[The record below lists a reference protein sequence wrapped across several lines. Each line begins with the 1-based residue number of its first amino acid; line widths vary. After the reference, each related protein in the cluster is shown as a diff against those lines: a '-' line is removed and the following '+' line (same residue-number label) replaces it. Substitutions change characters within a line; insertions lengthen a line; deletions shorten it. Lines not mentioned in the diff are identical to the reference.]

1 MASSPKGS
9 ATKSSATKSSLPR
22 GRAQAKVIDV
32 ATVDASVASAS
43 VASASVASASVT
55 DTNADVT
62 NNFSQ
67 LVEQS
72 KQPLSKQQLQSL
84 IQYLQQESRFL
95 DHIAIAVIQN
105 LLTSYQEKQNQNQT
119 GKSVRV
125 TPSFEVEIDAT
136 DRSIQIKTNLN
147 QENLFRQ
154 IHQLLEDWFTRHQ
167 VWVQTAQDIWSH
179 LTAWALEDLRLGLP
193 ADQIQT
199 MNLAAL
205 KAKISEAMG
214 DQHSLS
220 MNNRLHFLENHYAQ
234 KIAQSIVHALNLPRY
249 SLADLEQ
256 LLGISGIQAKKHTP
270 ITEVS
275 LTKLGSIAAIPTGL
289 PIVSSI
295 SAQLQT
301 ELWQPDDQGVA
312 YFRYSS
318 KNKQNNY
325 LEHYITSPGD
335 IETLPWEAAEQI
347 INKFGFNTVKLQM
360 ILAAHAMRQAK
371 PWEGTFMIKATD
383 IIEELGW
390 NKNHSSNLPT
400 KRNEVASIA
409 HALSC
414 LLVKAVWVEGKG
426 KTQVDASTPIGRMW
440 EILIDPHGQF
450 DWTTGR
456 IENPNEVYIT
466 VRPGLWT
473 AHFLNQAGSKAKEAL
488 YQFGYLALNILK
500 IDPYH
505 DELALRLAIHLTI
518 DVRIRARDRNP
529 YEYKV
534 RSLLN
539 AILPE
544 AVIQEACDN
553 SDKARNLLKRWN
565 HACELLGSL
574 GWHFDAADV
583 TDAAAQPSRSG
594 VFYISPY
601 PEWMLPDSK
610 QKKPRGWIEQ
620 WLAQKL
626 VIRPPNPI
634 PERMSTLARDTPIV
648 SKRLKAKA
656 EKPISAEAV
665 KQARLAKGWTQAKLA
680 GTVKVHQSLIAK
692 IESGKRAIND
702 DLATTLR
709 QILDL

>member
-1 MASSPKGS
+1 VEKMVVSRHLSPSYIAYPSIAFPVAMASSSQGFVTQS
-9 ATKSSATKSSLPR
+9 AILPVQDDR
-22 GRAQAKVIDV
+22 TEIVENK
-32 ATVDASVASAS
+32 
-43 VASASVASASVT
+43 
-55 DTNADVT
+55 
-62 NNFSQ
+62 FSQ

-72 KQPLSKQQLQSL
+72 QQPLSQQQLQSL
-84 IQYLQQESRFL
+84 IQYLQQESRFR

-105 LLTSYQEKQNQNQT
+105 LLISYQEKEMQGTQT
-119 GKSVRV
+119 AKSGRLV
-125 TPSFEVEIDAT
+125 PSFEVEIDAT

-154 IHQLLEDWFTRHQ
+154 IHKLLEDWFMRHQ
-167 VWVQTAQDIWSH
+167 AWVQTAQEIWSH

-199 MNLAAL
+199 MHLAAL
-205 KAKISEAMG
+205 KAKIAEAMG
-214 DQHSLS
+214 DQQSLS

-234 KIAQSIVHALNLPRY
+234 KIAQTIVHELNLPRY

-256 LLGISGIQAKKHTP
+256 LLGISGSTAKRHTP

-275 LTKLGSIAAIPTGL
+275 LTRLGSVAAIPTGL

-371 PWEGTFMIKATD
+371 PWEGTFTIKATE

-456 IENPNEVYIT
+456 IENPNEIYIT

-544 AVIQEACDN
+544 TIIQEACES

-565 HACELLGSL
+565 HACNLLGSL
-574 GWHFDAADV
+574 GWHCDSPEAVNPNPA
-583 TDAAAQPSRSG
+583 G
-594 VFYISPY
+594 IFYTVPY
-601 PEWMLPDSK
+601 PEWMEPDSK

-626 VIRPPNPI
+626 VIRPPEPI
-634 PERMSTLARDTPIV
+634 PERMSRLQRDTPV
-648 SKRLKAKA
+648 ATKRLKAKNA
-656 EKPISAEAV
+656 TPLSAEAV
-665 KQARLAKGWTQAKLA
+665 KQARVAKGWTQAKLA